1 MKKKDKGDIKGGDN
15 NSDVESEEEREYNE
29 RTKLLK
35 TKSAPLRCPICGS
48 AQAYLIQMEGV
59 IVCRKGH
66 KTWPT
71 GVVDFNG
78 TMTSLEELRDR
89 GVGYFGGKLY
99 CDVEKEEE
107 GL

>member
-1 MKKKDKGDIKGGDN
+1 MKKKGDIKGGD

-35 TKSAPLRCPICGS
+35 RKSAPLRCPICGS
-48 AQAYLIQMEGV
+48 AQAYLIQMDGV

-71 GVVDFNG
+71 GVVDFCG
-78 TMTSLEELRDR
+78 TMTSMEELRDR

-107 GL
+107 DHG